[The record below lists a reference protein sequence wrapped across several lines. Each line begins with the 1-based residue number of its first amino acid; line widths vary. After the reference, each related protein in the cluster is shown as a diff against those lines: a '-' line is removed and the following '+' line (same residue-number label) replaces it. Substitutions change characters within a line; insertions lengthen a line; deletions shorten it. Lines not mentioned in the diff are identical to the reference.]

1 MQMNPRMQM
10 AMQIMR
16 NRNNPQ
22 QLAMS
27 LLSQQAENNPMLQNL
42 LSLAQEGKSANIEQI
57 ARNMLKA
64 QGLDF
69 DKEFK
74 DFTSMLGL

>member
-16 NRNNPQ
+16 SRNNPQ
-22 QLAMS
+22 QLAMN